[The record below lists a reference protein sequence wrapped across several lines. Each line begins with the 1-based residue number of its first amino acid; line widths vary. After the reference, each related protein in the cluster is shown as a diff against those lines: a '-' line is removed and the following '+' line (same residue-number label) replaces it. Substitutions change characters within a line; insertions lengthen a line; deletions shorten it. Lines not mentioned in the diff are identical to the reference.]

1 MEDRCVMCGEI
12 IPEGRMVC
20 PVCEERVLTRKGEQ
34 TMKARTIR
42 ETEYTWE
49 QIEEILAA
57 GKARRNIRRRWTDH
71 SPGRRNWNG
80 PVEYPGLRQ
89 RQGCGSRHA
98 NDDITVR
105 MYSVR

>member
-57 GKARRNIRRRWTDH
+57 GKAREH
-71 SPGRRNWNG
+71 SEKMDRS
-80 PVEYPGLRQ
+80 Q
-89 RQGCGSRHA
+89 SRSKELE
-98 NDDITVR
+98 R
-105 MYSVR
+105 PC